1 MTWKAIINEGASRP
15 FEEKISQFAHILK
28 EKSNGKTGI
37 GLLSGR
43 MGIVLFLYYYSLYS
57 GQNEFKDI
65 GFELIEGIF
74 DQIETSEVPHTFCE
88 GLAGFGW
95 GLNHLIAQGFIEAD
109 LDELFVDLDQF
120 SSQVVGRYIE
130 DGNFDFL
137 QGAVGIGLYLLD
149 RYPRQTAADSL
160 SALLDALER
169 HAVSGPNGT
178 IHWQTVLDPSD
189 GSKGCNLS
197 LSHGMSGIANLLT
210 RMATIEAF
218 NQRATSLI
226 TGACRYLLERQF
238 DNPGQNSMFPS
249 FFSQKYPP
257 TYSRLAWCYGDLGI
271 AIGFSHAARATGD
284 DRWHDMAK
292 KIFTHSAT
300 RQEPQHTG
308 VNDACV
314 CHGSAGNAHI
324 FNRAFQTYGNETFR
338 EAAIYWLNDSLLH
351 ARYPDGYAG
360 YKMRHPEIKG
370 GWQPEAD
377 LLEGIA
383 GIGLVFIAA
392 VSAIEPAWDQ
402 SLMIG

>member
-1 MTWKAIINEGASRP
+1 MSWKAIINGDASRP
-15 FEEKISQFAHILK
+15 FEEKISQFAQILK
-28 EKSNGKTGI
+28 EKSRDKTGI

-43 MGIVLFLYYYSLYS
+43 MGIVLFLYYYSLHS
-57 GQNEFKDI
+57 GRDEFKDV

-95 GLNHLIAQGFIEAD
+95 GLNHLISQGFIDAD
-109 LDELFVDLDQF
+109 LDEIFMELDQF
-120 SSQVVGRYIE
+120 SSQVINRYIE
-130 DGNFDFL
+130 DKNFDYL
-137 QGAVGIGLYLLD
+137 QGAIGIGLYLLD
-149 RYPRQTAADSL
+149 RNPRQTAADSL
-160 SALLDALER
+160 LALLDALER
-169 HAVSGPNGT
+169 SAIVGANGT
-178 IHWQTVLDPSD
+178 IHWQTVVDPSD
-189 GSKGCNLS
+189 GSMGCNLG
-197 LSHGMSGIANLLT
+197 LSHGMSGIVNLLT
-210 RMATIEAF
+210 RLAAF
-218 NQRATSLI
+218 KPFKQRAAHLI
-226 TGACRYLLERQF
+226 TGACRYLLGRQF
-238 DNPGQNSMFPS
+238 DNPGQNSLFPS

-257 TYSRLAWCYGDLGI
+257 AYSRLAWCYGDLGI

-284 DRWHDMAK
+284 SRWHETAK
-292 KIFTHSAT
+292 KIFNHSAT
-300 RQEPQHTG
+300 RQEPQFTG

-324 FNRAFQTYGNETFR
+324 FNRAFQAYGDETFR
-338 EAAIYWLNDSLLH
+338 EAAIYWLNDSLTH

-383 GIGLVFIAA
+383 GIGLVFISA
-392 VSAIEPAWDQ
+392 VSEIEPAWDH